1 MLKSMDTEKRGPKT
15 CQNRQ
20 NITKTV
26 TKIDPKSIKIEIRF
40 LDGFWD
46 GPGGGARLHD
56 HHFWEPFSTKSRKK
70 GMKKGMQK
78 SMSKKYRKLMP
89 KVTKNDAKIDTKID
103 QFSSFSENG

>member
-40 LDGFWD
+40 FDRFWD
-46 GPGGGARLHD
+46 GPGGACQTPRPSLLGAIFD
-56 HHFWEPFSTKSRKK
+56 
-70 GMKKGMQK
+70 QK
-78 SMSKKYRKLMP
+78 SEKMHEKRH
-89 KVTKNDAKIDTKID
+89 AKIDVEKVSKI
-103 QFSSFSENG
+103 NGKRLPK